1 MQDDKWKAWSELLT
15 RIEMSK
21 LKLEYDW
28 LLSYVRIIKQM
39 THNINTST
47 TNITKYSFQRRD
59 EDYFNFP

>member
-15 RIEMSK
+15 GIEMSK

-28 LLSYVRIIKQM
+28 LLGYVVIIKQM

-47 TNITKYSFQRRD
+47 TSITKYSFQRRD